1 MTSGLSQPPRRPSV
15 AAAPEALHPAE
26 GPPPS
31 GWSAIPAAVIAGLLG
46 LAGAVLAVL
55 GGLALADE
63 KRYEP
68 TGVVVYV
75 VLAGVTVALL
85 SGSVLLLR
93 RRSSGQLTVAGAAA
107 VAMCGLG
114 YVLITGVDRAT
125 DPGLTWE
132 RESAAAGQLEALTV
146 AALVLV
152 GITLLLALLPATGRW
167 CIRDDRPEHW

>member
-1 MTSGLSQPPRRPSV
+1 MDRPPARLSLPPGPPG
-15 AAAPEALHPAE
+15 PEPPVPE

-31 GWSAIPAAVIAGLLG
+31 GWSAIPAAVLAGLLG
-46 LAGAVLAVL
+46 VGGAVLAVL
-55 GGLALADE
+55 GGMALADD

-93 RRSSGQLTVAGAAA
+93 RRPSGQLTVAGAAA

-114 YVLITGVDRAT
+114 YVLITGVDQAT
-125 DPGLTWE
+125 DPQRTWE
-132 RESAAAGQLEALTV
+132 RESAAAGQLEALTG

-152 GITLLLALLPATGRW
+152 GITLVLTLLPATGRW
-167 CIRDDRPEHW
+167 CIRDEPLEYW